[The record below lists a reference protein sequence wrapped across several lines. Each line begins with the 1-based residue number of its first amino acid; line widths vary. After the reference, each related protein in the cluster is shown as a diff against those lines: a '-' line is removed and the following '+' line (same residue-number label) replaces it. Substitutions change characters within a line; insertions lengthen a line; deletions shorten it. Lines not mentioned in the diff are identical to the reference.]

1 MCGGLKRMDKYSVV
15 YRTNDYAVVEIGETG
30 IYQIRPYN
38 FKRVDMNDYTSLKEA
53 VAAVKK
59 RKIN

>member
-1 MCGGLKRMDKYSVV
+1 MDKYSVV